1 MPAFHKNYWMGL
13 RKPSS
18 NDPFAWFDP
27 YAPPLTNTS
36 AYRHWGEFVS
46 SGVNNSEP
54 NNLRPPENCA
64 AANWTEAYDG
74 SWGWA
79 DTRCTFNFTYI
90 CKVIRE
96 SCQSCRRGPQHLEG
110 GCQ

>member
-54 NNLRPPENCA
+54 NNLHPPENCA

-96 SCQSCRRGPQHLEG
+96 SC
-110 GCQ
+110 